1 MHLESREELIEE
13 EDEMIKFMSGLE
25 GYIDQIEIDAAEE
38 RRAKKLR
45 DRQRIQTVSSDD
57 DDDETSTDDGD
68 DSDEW
73 EDFSEDSDD
82 SEFNKI
88 FRRYVVNQRY
98 DSDDYGVDENGR
110 TFYVHNGYRMYSD
123 GEYDYE
129 YDRDVY
135 WD

>member
-1 MHLESREELIEE
+1 
-13 EDEMIKFMSGLE
+13 MSGLE
-25 GYIDQIEIDAAEE
+25 GYIDQIEIDVAEE
-38 RRAKKLR
+38 RREKKLR
-45 DRQRIQTVSSDD
+45 DRQRIRTVSSDD
-57 DDDETSTDDGD
+57 DEDDDETSTDDG

-98 DSDDYGVDENGR
+98 DSDDCGVDEDGR

>member
-1 MHLESREELIEE
+1 
-13 EDEMIKFMSGLE
+13 MSGLE
-25 GYIDQIEIDAAEE
+25 GYIDQIEIDVAEE
-38 RRAKKLR
+38 RREKKLR
-45 DRQRIQTVSSDD
+45 DRQRIRTVSSDD
-57 DDDETSTDDGD
+57 DEDDDETSTDDD

-73 EDFSEDSDD
+73 DMEDFSEDSDD

-98 DSDDYGVDENGR
+98 DSDDCGVDEDGR